1 MISLVWDSTDPIDLR
16 CETLR
21 THDLAHRVQQELR
34 VLEEVVDTFGA
45 QVEDH
50 WVGSSNVEGSSFI
63 FDF

>member
-1 MISLVWDSTDPIDLR
+1 MWDSTDPIDLL
-16 CETLR
+16 CETQR

-34 VLEEVVDTFGA
+34 VLEEVVAVDTFGA